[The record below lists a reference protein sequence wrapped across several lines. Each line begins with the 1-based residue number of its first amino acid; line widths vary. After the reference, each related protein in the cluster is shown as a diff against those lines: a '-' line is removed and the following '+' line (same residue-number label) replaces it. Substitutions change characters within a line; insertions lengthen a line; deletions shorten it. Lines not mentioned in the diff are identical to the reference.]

1 MSQLSTEADDL
12 LKAMREVRAE
22 PCAKKQQRTVN
33 AWENVDLTAYVRA
46 HPWLCV
52 GAALAAGFLVVPQ
65 RSPIIPPELNS
76 LGTLADNDQSVKKA
90 NAAAQKQS
98 HNLLT
103 GLLDLAANSLLQG
116 GLAVFTK
123 QLSQRPNSGG
133 RSQSVSSDQGIP
145 R

>member
-1 MSQLSTEADDL
+1 MSQLTTEADEL

-22 PCAKKQQRTVN
+22 PCAEKQQRTVN

-90 NAAAQKQS
+90 NAAAQKHS
-98 HNLLT
+98 HSLFT

-123 QLSQRPNSGG
+123 QLSQGLDSGS
-133 RSQSVSSDQGIP
+133 RSRTVSNESGVP

>member
-1 MSQLSTEADDL
+1 MSQLTSEADEL
-12 LKAMREVRAE
+12 LKAMREIRAE
-22 PCAKKQQRTVN
+22 PCDEQQHRTIN

-46 HPWLCV
+46 HPWLCI

-65 RSPIIPPELNS
+65 RSPIVPPDLNS
-76 LGTLADNDQSVKKA
+76 LATLGDNDQSVKKA

-98 HNLLT
+98 HSLFT

-123 QLSQRPNSGG
+123 QLSQSLDSGS
-133 RSQSVSSDQGIP
+133 RSQPVSNEPGGS